1 MIHPQQDPP
10 TAIMHK
16 IMTAIQACYGDLTN
30 PNFRKVSTFLDSN
43 PYQPLIASL
52 KSSGVT
58 ITETTDLNDD
68 VSVQLIGEKD
78 GDDVAI
84 ELSGVGPF
92 AVVRLAG
99 TDGNDKW
106 VTRPDDAPT
115 PLAGLIATAVQHA
128 GFQLLDRA
136 TVTKKIRMCRADD
149 TEEATLYQ
157 ALFTDTDV
165 IP

>member
-1 MIHPQQDPP
+1 
-10 TAIMHK
+10 
-16 IMTAIQACYGDLTN
+16 
-30 PNFRKVSTFLDSN
+30 
-43 PYQPLIASL
+43 L
-52 KSSGVT
+52 KSSGIT

-68 VSVQLIGEKD
+68 VSSQLIGEKD

-106 VTRPDDAPT
+106 VTRPEAAPT
-115 PLAGLIATAVQHA
+115 PLAAQVATAVQRA

-136 TVTKKIRMCRADD
+136 TVTKRIRMCRADG
-149 TEEATLYQ
+149 TEEATLYRT
-157 ALFTDTDV
+157 LFTDTDV